1 MISTTLSDGTIK
13 HITSGWTG
21 YQSPG
26 QSMLKT
32 KWYKDET
39 KYWRVQGSKTTY
51 TVTRD
56 ESGKYSCECVGFKFR
71 KYCKHIKKIKKKLD
85 L

>member
-32 KWYKDET
+32 KWYKDGT
-39 KYWRVQGSKTTY
+39 NYWRVKGSKTTY
-51 TVTRD
+51 GDFCDKHGITHL
-56 ESGKYSCECVGFKFR
+56 FK
-71 KYCKHIKKIKKKLD
+71 
-85 L
+85 